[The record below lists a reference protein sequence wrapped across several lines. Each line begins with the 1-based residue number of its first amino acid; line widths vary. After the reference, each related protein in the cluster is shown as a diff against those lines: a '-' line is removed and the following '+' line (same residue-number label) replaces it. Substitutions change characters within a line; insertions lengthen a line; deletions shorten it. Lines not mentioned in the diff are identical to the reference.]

1 MCPDRM
7 AADRPPW
14 LEEEPEICALLHAGL
29 DRFDR
34 QRGSE
39 RQRRIHLSLHEHVP
53 SLVRADAAADQT
65 WNLIKEL
72 ERRGVIEIR
81 CAVRSPYDLDW
92 KGAKIALSPEIEST
106 LRTWLDR
113 DYSEPAAA
121 IWRRAILRHAHVFE
135 DGGASLLTQRIVIEN
150 RSAEDV
156 VAAFWAAAAMTSP
169 MTLRQLS
176 ATLFWG
182 DSKVLDDR
190 AELVAALLPRLPI
203 RDRTLVVAVH
213 LPRHCRGVL
222 FVENQDTYT
231 AAAGGTPREAGELA
245 VVFAAGF
252 RGTAARVR
260 HRSGALLHFAGTG
273 LREHA
278 QGFESWWYDD
288 GPSFGPSWFW
298 GDLDFAGMQILKA
311 LRSRF
316 PAMGAWPAGY
326 GPMLGQLQ
334 SRGGYGA
341 AAAAAA
347 AAAAVAVGQVDPGTT
362 GCDYADGEL
371 LPAIRLHGRR
381 DQEGQR

>member
-1 MCPDRM
+1 
-7 AADRPPW
+7 
-14 LEEEPEICALLHAGL
+14 
-29 DRFDR
+29 
-34 QRGSE
+34 
-39 RQRRIHLSLHEHVP
+39 
-53 SLVRADAAADQT
+53 
-65 WNLIKEL
+65 
-72 ERRGVIEIR
+72 
-81 CAVRSPYDLDW
+81 
-92 KGAKIALSPEIEST
+92 
-106 LRTWLDR
+106 
-113 DYSEPAAA
+113 
-121 IWRRAILRHAHVFE
+121 
-135 DGGASLLTQRIVIEN
+135 
-150 RSAEDV
+150 
-156 VAAFWAAAAMTSP
+156 
-169 MTLRQLS
+169 
-176 ATLFWG
+176 
-182 DSKVLDDR
+182 
-190 AELVAALLPRLPI
+190 
-203 RDRTLVVAVH
+203 
-213 LPRHCRGVL
+213 VL

-278 QGFESWWYDD
+278 QGFESWWHDG

-347 AAAAVAVGQVDPGTT
+347 AVGQVDPGTT

-381 DQEGQR
+381 DQEGQG